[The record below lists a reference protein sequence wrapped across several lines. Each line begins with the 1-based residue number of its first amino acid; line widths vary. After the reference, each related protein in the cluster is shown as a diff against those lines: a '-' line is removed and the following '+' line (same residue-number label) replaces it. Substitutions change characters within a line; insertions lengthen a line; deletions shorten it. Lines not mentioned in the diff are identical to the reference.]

1 MQVAQQSAIL
11 NARIIKMT
19 FSKSHLRRLIM
30 ETLREGDVLPFTK
43 PTEDQTEPD
52 DGEDAEILSFP
63 HMKPDDPVDKFNRE
77 LEAIRGRAEERQR
90 KYEEERDRP
99 GVPAE
104 IPAEKIESDRQARVE
119 YAAYVIGRVASLA
132 TSLEKTYNKDVSLMH
147 KDPLWRH
154 YAPKSST
161 PIKKGKP
168 EKFNHAVMSIF
179 LPGVFSGLTRT
190 TAAEVDVY
198 TQIRSLM
205 PSMDRSDPEEAG
217 LYDYLVS
224 AQNFL
229 DLFKDLVESK
239 LPSLSGLNESALR
252 ATIRSIIEGDVINVG
267 ADRFKKSSSPQDG
280 AKADVVQ
287 LPGTS
292 KEEMFAR
299 NRPRHMALYDMAKDI
314 LNNPDTQKLLKVRA
328 TFENNMY
335 TKSKSA
341 VVYINNKLYEI
352 SGERMKEL
360 GVNPYAK
367 PLD

>member
-1 MQVAQQSAIL
+1 
-11 NARIIKMT
+11 MT

-30 ETLREGDVLPFTK
+30 EALREGDVLPFTK
-43 PTEDQTEPD
+43 PAEDQSEPD
-52 DGEDAEILSFP
+52 DGEEAEILSFP

-104 IPAEKIESDRQARVE
+104 IPAEKIETDHQARVE

-132 TSLEKTYNKDVSLMH
+132 ASLEKTYNKDVSLMH

-205 PSMDRSDPEEAG
+205 PSMNRSDPEEAG

-252 ATIRSIIEGDVINVG
+252 VTIRSILEGDVINVG
-267 ADRFKKSSSPQDG
+267 ADRFKKSSRPQDG
-280 AKADVVQ
+280 VKADVVQ